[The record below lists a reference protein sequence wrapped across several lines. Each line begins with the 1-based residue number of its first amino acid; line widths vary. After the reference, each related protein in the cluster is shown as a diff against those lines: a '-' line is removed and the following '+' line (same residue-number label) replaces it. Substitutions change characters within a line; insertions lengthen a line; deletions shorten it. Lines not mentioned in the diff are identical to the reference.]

1 MPKATSQNITKRA
14 RISPKPPVDPIFAAI
29 EQTQKLEKLWGDLN
43 SKLDVAQSKAEK
55 KHGRRPLAL
64 IAWRK
69 YGAIG
74 GLAGERAEKAWD
86 RRAGMAVHRRE
97 YDLALNAERDA
108 TIRMS
113 KTRPTTPAGA
123 AAMLKYVLS
132 DALVGEMEWHSVAF
146 DTIIATISTWTLQAK

>member
-1 MPKATSQNITKRA
+1 MAQATSKNITKRA

-29 EQTQKLEKLWGDLN
+29 EQAQKLEKLWGDLN

-123 AAMLKYVLS
+123 AAMLEYVKTE
-132 DALVGEMEWHSVAF
+132 AEIGEMEWHEVAF
-146 DTIIATISTWTLQAK
+146 ATLIATLATWKPQAK